1 MRARQ
6 HRECASRRHIDFGV
20 GAKLNHGVCKAVRAL
35 DEQHTQPAEP
45 YDFYHRR
52 RAFDTSRVGAWS
64 ALFGSAVYLCV
75 FTIEGCLRPGYDAAS
90 MFISELSLG
99 SLGLGP
105 NRQFYDLWP
114 NAPRV
119 RDERRLGVWR
129 HKVSARWCDTAC
141 DHGDRHAGL
150 GTLRDRSHNN
160 AGPVLIDPAAV
171 APHQMSFHSK
181 FHYALGTLFFLLA
194 PATCFCF
201 AGYKRSSK
209 DPVLRMFRLWSL
221 GLGIVSV
228 TGMGLFK
235 LALLPPASNP
245 LLPWRGL
252 VQRATVIPF
261 LVWLFIFGLMMLKH
275 VRLARPRYCG
285 RCNKFRGVG
294 DPAISPP
301 DIAP

>member
-6 HRECASRRHIDFGV
+6 QPSTHPVVTLIWV

-35 DEQHTQPAEP
+35 DEQHRQPAEP
-45 YDFYHRR
+45 HDVYHRR

-75 FTIEGCLRPGYDAAS
+75 FTIDGWLRPDYDAAS

-99 SLGLGP
+99 PWGWVQIVNFMIFGLALLVFAMSVALEFGDT
-105 NRQFYDLWP
+105 R
-114 NAPRV
+114 
-119 RDERRLGVWR
+119 
-129 HKVSARWCDTAC
+129 SARVGVTLLVIMGISMLASGPFVIDPV
-141 DHGDRHAGL
+141 AG
-150 GTLRDRSHNN
+150 
-160 AGPVLIDPAAV
+160 AGPVIDPVAV

-209 DPVLRMFRLWSL
+209 DPTLRVFRLWSF
-221 GLGIVSV
+221 GLGIVTV
-228 TGMGLFK
+228 MGMVLFK

-252 VQRATVIPF
+252 IQRATVIPF
-261 LVWLFIFGLMMLKH
+261 LVWLFIFGLIMLKH
-275 VRLARPRYCG
+275 AQVG
-285 RCNKFRGVG
+285 RVSG
-294 DPAISPP
+294 
-301 DIAP
+301 IAGGATSSAA

>member
-6 HRECASRRHIDFGV
+6 QRERAYRR
-20 GAKLNHGVCKAVRAL
+20 KLNHGVCKGMRAL

-45 YDFYHRR
+45 YDVYHRR

-75 FTIEGCLRPGYDAAS
+75 FTVDGWLRPGYDAAS

-99 SLGLGP
+99 PWGWVQIVNFMIFGLALLVFATSVALEFGDT
-105 NRQFYDLWP
+105 R
-114 NAPRV
+114 
-119 RDERRLGVWR
+119 
-129 HKVSARWCDTAC
+129 SARVGVTLLVIMGISMLASGPFVIDPV
-141 DHGDRHAGL
+141 AG
-150 GTLRDRSHNN
+150 
-160 AGPVLIDPAAV
+160 AGPVIDPVAV

-209 DPVLRMFRLWSL
+209 DPTLRVFRLWSF
-221 GLGIVSV
+221 GLGIVTV
-228 TGMGLFK
+228 MGMVLFK

-252 VQRATVIPF
+252 IQRATVIPF
-261 LVWLFIFGLMMLKH
+261 LVWLFIFGLIMLKH
-275 VRLARPRYCG
+275 AQVG
-285 RCNKFRGVG
+285 RVSG
-294 DPAISPP
+294 
-301 DIAP
+301 IAGGATSSAA

>member
-1 MRARQ
+1 M
-6 HRECASRRHIDFGV
+6 
-20 GAKLNHGVCKAVRAL
+20 RAL

-45 YDFYHRR
+45 YDVYHRR

-75 FTIEGCLRPGYDAAS
+75 FTVDGWLRPGYDAAS

-99 SLGLGP
+99 PWGWVQIVNFMIFGLALLVFATSVALEFGDT
-105 NRQFYDLWP
+105 R
-114 NAPRV
+114 
-119 RDERRLGVWR
+119 
-129 HKVSARWCDTAC
+129 SARV
-141 DHGDRHAGL
+141 GV
-150 GTLRDRSHNN
+150 TLLVIMGIGMLAS
-160 AGPVLIDPAAV
+160 GPFVIDPMIGAGRVVIDPVAV
-171 APHQMSFHSK
+171 APHHMSFHSK

-201 AGYKRSSK
+201 AGCKRSSK
-209 DPVLRMFRLWSL
+209 DPMLRMFRLWSF

-228 TGMGLFK
+228 AGMGLFK

-252 VQRATVIPF
+252 IQRATVIPF

-275 VRLARPRYCG
+275 ARSARTLG
-285 RCNKFRGVG
+285 
-294 DPAISPP
+294 
-301 DIAP
+301 IAGGATSSA

>member
-1 MRARQ
+1 VLGSSGSAHTVVTLIWGR
-6 HRECASRRHIDFGV
+6 
-20 GAKLNHGVCKAVRAL
+20 AKLNHGVCKAVRAL

-45 YDFYHRR
+45 YDVYHRR

-75 FTIEGCLRPGYDAAS
+75 FTIDGWLRPDYDAAS

-99 SLGLGP
+99 PWGWVQIVNFMIFGLALLVFAMSVALEFGDT
-105 NRQFYDLWP
+105 R
-114 NAPRV
+114 
-119 RDERRLGVWR
+119 
-129 HKVSARWCDTAC
+129 SARVGVTLLVIMGISMLASGPFVIDPV
-141 DHGDRHAGL
+141 AG
-150 GTLRDRSHNN
+150 
-160 AGPVLIDPAAV
+160 AGPVIDPVAV

-209 DPVLRMFRLWSL
+209 DPTLRVFRLWSF
-221 GLGIVSV
+221 GLGIVTV
-228 TGMGLFK
+228 MGMVLFK

-252 VQRATVIPF
+252 IQRATVIPF
-261 LVWLFIFGLMMLKH
+261 LVWLFIFGLIMLKH
-275 VRLARPRYCG
+275 AQVG
-285 RCNKFRGVG
+285 RVSG
-294 DPAISPP
+294 
-301 DIAP
+301 IAGGATSSAA